1 MVRVRIKSKVNVKP
15 EPFRPHAKAP
25 EFLDGAPDHRALPR
39 AGRPSCRSRD
49 VKILSM
55 IHAVTATSRPMH
67 HNTNIVKLKV
77 LATRNLSD
85 ELRDQFVVILRGAG
99 EEDGGEGF

>member
-1 MVRVRIKSKVNVKP
+1 
-15 EPFRPHAKAP
+15 
-25 EFLDGAPDHRALPR
+25 
-39 AGRPSCRSRD
+39 
-49 VKILSM
+49 
-55 IHAVTATSRPMH
+55 MH